1 MDMPC
6 LHADTSRKFSIL
18 SLSDLPN
25 RFLSFDI
32 DPDDDVLE
40 IVDAPSLFNM
50 DLNRLLA
57 FLLNPSLR
65 ISPSASAWTL
75 SASNLVF
82 SLAISAKQLEKIS
95 NGMQPYGRKSDDA
108 GVQCNSSKY
117 ASTHSPSLQP
127 SCVSSS
133 RSCLCEMQFFLME
146 EGITGKDRL
155 NGH

>member
-57 FLLNPSLR
+57 F
-65 ISPSASAWTL
+65 
-75 SASNLVF
+75 
-82 SLAISAKQLEKIS
+82 
-95 NGMQPYGRKSDDA
+95 
-108 GVQCNSSKY
+108 
-117 ASTHSPSLQP
+117 
-127 SCVSSS
+127 
-133 RSCLCEMQFFLME
+133 
-146 EGITGKDRL
+146 
-155 NGH
+155 